1 MRFREGGREIAV
13 KVSFDNKPQNFF
25 GRTKIPNNKQIL
37 LLRII
42 PVYSR
47 KALATD
53 LAQIQLKPKGTLF
66 PLQKLV
72 SPPFFPHVAH
82 KAVTVENNAMVIRH
96 RDVD

>member
-1 MRFREGGREIAV
+1 MSVREGGRGIAV
-13 KVSFDNKPQNFF
+13 QVSFDNQPPNIF
-25 GRTKIPNNKQIL
+25 GRTEILNNKQIL

-72 SPPFFPHVAH
+72 SPPFFPHVTH